1 LSALGRVLE
10 RFAGGEF
17 VGDRW
22 DSVGAVA
29 HLLPTEQLLYRV
41 SIRDTDIWNRHDPL
55 GCIAMSYKARPFSA
69 RWDADVLERLE
80 RRSEQAG
87 TSRSRLAERYV
98 DEGTRMDE
106 HPGILFR
113 SGPTGRRAALA
124 GGPDV
129 WELMQTVKSG
139 RARGD
144 TAVTATADLLDL
156 TESQVRIAVRYYA
169 AYPDEIDER
178 IKRNVEEADAAEAAW
193 KREQAAL
200 A

>member
-1 LSALGRVLE
+1 
-10 RFAGGEF
+10 
-17 VGDRW
+17 
-22 DSVGAVA
+22 
-29 HLLPTEQLLYRV
+29 
-41 SIRDTDIWNRHDPL
+41 
-55 GCIAMSYKARPFSA
+55 MSYRARPFSA

-106 HPGILFR
+106 HPGIVFR
-113 SGPTGRRAALA
+113 GGPTGRRAALS

-129 WELMQTVKSG
+129 WEAMQTLKSG
-139 RARGD
+139 KSRGEA
-144 TAVTATADLLDL
+144 AVGATAKLLDL
-156 TESQVRIAVRYYA
+156 TEAQVRAAVRYYA

-178 IKRNVEEADAAEAAW
+178 IRRNVEDADAAEAAW